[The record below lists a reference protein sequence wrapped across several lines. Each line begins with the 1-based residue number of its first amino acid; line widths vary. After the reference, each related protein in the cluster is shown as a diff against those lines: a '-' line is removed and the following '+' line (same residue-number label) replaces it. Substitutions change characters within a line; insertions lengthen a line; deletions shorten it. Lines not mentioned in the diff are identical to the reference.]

1 MYFIFT
7 SDTNFR
13 IFWDGSARAAEI
25 VENEPAK
32 LANFELYHSTF
43 AVPQI
48 SDIDIV
54 VLL

>member
-25 VENEPAK
+25 AENEPSK
-32 LANFELYHSTF
+32 LALYYVVF
-43 AVPQI
+43 AVSQL
-48 SDIDIV
+48 SDINIM
-54 VLL
+54 VLLQQP